1 MAVNKDRDAVLRLL
15 PFGVGGI
22 AGSFLLVNRLVTEGL
37 TPAQSRSDVVGVIL
51 CAVMILIGLLWQR
64 IQPKTPDAVVL
75 VGKEGLEILPD
86 LPEAVKIELAWASH
100 LLLTN
105 TATRSL
111 SLYIS
116 GQTILR
122 RGILANEGK
131 VVLGPIIQRV
141 IQTQKPIYLVNVSIY
156 PGKIEFNYLPEN
168 VQGIICQPVGKDGV
182 LILAANAPR
191 SYTQQDEAWIAGIAD
206 KLAYTLNSD
215 LELEGISLNSET

>member
-1 MAVNKDRDAVLRLL
+1 MAVNNGRDAVLRLL

-22 AGSFLLVNRLVTEGL
+22 AGTFLLVNRLVSEGL

-51 CAVMILIGLLWQR
+51 CAVMVLIGLLWQR
-64 IQPKTPDAVVL
+64 VQPRTPDVVVL
-75 VGKEGLEILPD
+75 LGKEGLEMSGD
-86 LPEAVKIELAWASH
+86 LPVAVQTELAWASH

-105 TATRSL
+105 TATRSI
-111 SLYIS
+111 SLYID

-122 RGILANEGK
+122 RGILAEQGQ
-131 VVLGPIIQRV
+131 VVPGPILERV
-141 IQTQKPIYLVNVSIY
+141 LKTQKPVYLVDVKVY

-168 VQGIICQPVGKDGV
+168 VQGIVCQPVGTKGV

-191 SYTQQDEAWIAGIAD
+191 SYTRQDEAWIAGIAD

-215 LELEGISLNSET
+215 LE

>member
-1 MAVNKDRDAVLRLL
+1 MTVNNNGRDAVLRLL

-22 AGSFLLVNRLVTEGL
+22 AGTFLLVNRLVSEGL

-51 CAVMILIGLLWQR
+51 CAVMVLIGLLWQR
-64 IQPKTPDAVVL
+64 VQPRTPDAVVL
-75 VGKEGLEILPD
+75 LGKEGLEMSED
-86 LPEAVKIELAWASH
+86 LPVAAQTELAWASH

-105 TATRSL
+105 TATRSI
-111 SLYIS
+111 SLYND

-122 RGILANEGK
+122 RGVLAEQGE
-131 VVLGPIIQRV
+131 VVPGPILERV
-141 IQTQKPIYLVNVSIY
+141 LKNQKPIYLVDVKVY

-168 VQGIICQPVGKDGV
+168 VQGIVCQPVGTEGV

-191 SYTQQDEAWIAGIAD
+191 SYTRQDEAWIAGIAD

-215 LELEGISLNSET
+215 LE

>member
-1 MAVNKDRDAVLRLL
+1 MAVNNSRDAVLRLL

-22 AGSFLLVNRLVTEGL
+22 AGTFLLVNRLVSEGL

-51 CAVMILIGLLWQR
+51 CAVMVLIGMLWQR
-64 IQPKTPDAVVL
+64 VQPRTPDVVVL
-75 VGKEGLEILPD
+75 IGKEGLEMSSD
-86 LPEAVKIELAWASH
+86 LSVEVQTELAWASH

-105 TATRSL
+105 TATRSI
-111 SLYIS
+111 SLYMD

-122 RGILANEGK
+122 RGILAEQGQ
-131 VVLGPIIQRV
+131 VVPGPILERV
-141 IQTQKPIYLVNVSIY
+141 LKTQKPIYLVDVKVY

-168 VQGIICQPVGKDGV
+168 VQGIVCQPVGAKGV

-191 SYTQQDEAWIAGIAD
+191 SYTRQDEAWIAGIAD

-215 LELEGISLNSET
+215 LE

>member
-1 MAVNKDRDAVLRLL
+1 MTVNNGREAVLRLL

-22 AGSFLLVNRLVTEGL
+22 AGTFLLVNRLVSEGL

-51 CAVMILIGLLWQR
+51 CAVMVLIGLLWQR
-64 IQPKTPDAVVL
+64 VQPRTPDVVVL
-75 VGKEGLEILPD
+75 LGKEGLEMSAD
-86 LPEAVKIELAWASH
+86 LSAAVQTELAWASH

-105 TATRSL
+105 TATRSI
-111 SLYIS
+111 SLYID

-122 RGILANEGK
+122 RGILAEQGQ
-131 VVLGPIIQRV
+131 VVPGPILERV
-141 IQTQKPIYLVNVSIY
+141 LKTQKPIYLVDVKVY

-168 VQGIICQPVGKDGV
+168 VQGIVCQPVGSKGV

-191 SYTQQDEAWIAGIAD
+191 SYTRQDEAWIAGIAD

-215 LELEGISLNSET
+215 LE

>member
-1 MAVNKDRDAVLRLL
+1 MTVNNGRDAVLRLL

-22 AGSFLLVNRLVTEGL
+22 AGTFLLVNRLVSEGL

-51 CAVMILIGLLWQR
+51 CAVMVLIGLLWQR
-64 IQPKTPDAVVL
+64 VQPRTPDVVVL
-75 VGKEGLEILPD
+75 LGKEGLEMSGD
-86 LPEAVKIELAWASH
+86 LSVVVQTELAWASH

-105 TATRSL
+105 TATRSI
-111 SLYIS
+111 SLYID

-122 RGILANEGK
+122 RGILAEQGQ
-131 VVLGPIIQRV
+131 VVPGPILERV
-141 IQTQKPIYLVNVSIY
+141 LKTQKPIYLVDVKVY

-168 VQGIICQPVGKDGV
+168 VQGIVCQPVGAKGV

-191 SYTQQDEAWIAGIAD
+191 SYTRQDEAWIAGIAD

-215 LELEGISLNSET
+215 LE

>member
-1 MAVNKDRDAVLRLL
+1 MTVNNGRDAVLRLL

-22 AGSFLLVNRLVTEGL
+22 AGTFLLVNRLVSEGL

-51 CAVMILIGLLWQR
+51 CAVMVLIGMLWQR
-64 IQPKTPDAVVL
+64 VQPRTPDVVVL
-75 VGKEGLEILPD
+75 VGKEGLEMS
-86 LPEAVKIELAWASH
+86 PELSAAVQTELAWASH

-105 TATRSL
+105 TATRSI
-111 SLYIS
+111 SLYID

-122 RGILANEGK
+122 RGILAEEGQ
-131 VVLGPIIQRV
+131 VVPGPILERV
-141 IQTQKPIYLVNVSIY
+141 LKTQKPIYLVDVKVY

-168 VQGIICQPVGKDGV
+168 VQGIVCQPVGAKGV

-191 SYTQQDEAWIAGIAD
+191 SYTRQDEAWIAGIAD

-215 LELEGISLNSET
+215 LE